1 MSQPAKQSFTLPVR
15 ETNPTMPRKSGTAVQ
30 PKRLAL
36 ALSAL
41 SLLLAGC
48 SIKPEPLTPGE
59 QAYRAHLVRS
69 ALYVEQEPLTGPVT
83 VHEAVARGLSY
94 NLDRRLALMEQA
106 LQERQLDLTK
116 VDLLPRLAANA
127 GYTLRNNVSASS
139 SFSILS
145 GRQSLE
151 PSTSTEREGINADL
165 TFSWNLLDFG
175 LSYYQA
181 KQQADRVLVTAERKR
196 RVVNNIVQEIRS
208 AFWQAATAE
217 RLLPAI
223 DPLIKDA
230 EEALQRSRA
239 IERDQLGTPV
249 EQLEYQKSLLEVLRT
264 LRALRTD
271 VVTSKARLASLM
283 NIAPGTNFTLALPP
297 DPELE
302 PKPVAAELRQLEM
315 LALVNRPELREEDYQ
330 MRIGMAEVDKA
341 RLRYFPSFN
350 LIAGGYWDGNRFL
363 VNNFWADA
371 GVRMSYNLVGLLSA
385 PTGKRL
391 AEAQIEVARTRQLA
405 LSVAIITQVNIAHA
419 QYAQAMENYRQAVE
433 LDDIEKRI
441 LRQVANAEAADA
453 QGSLDRIRRKVQS
466 VGAELQRGRALA
478 DMQTAYANVFTS
490 LGVDPLPETVEATN
504 VRDLAEALR
513 AIAERWGR
521 GELPPIPEATPPE
534 GAPALPSPGK
544 AS

>member
-1 MSQPAKQSFTLPVR
+1 MTKLKDQLIANNNSVEWYPDYVGEKRFGNWLENLNDWAISRSRYWGTPLNVWRCSCGHF
-15 ETNPTMPRKSGTAVQ
+15 ETIGSRKELVERAIEDIDETIELHRPYIDDVHI
-30 PKRLAL
+30 K
-36 ALSAL
+36 
-41 SLLLAGC
+41 C
-48 SIKPEPLTPGE
+48 SKCG
-59 QAYRAHLVRS
+59 V
-69 ALYVEQEPLTGPVT
+69 
-83 VHEAVARGLSY
+83 
-94 NLDRRLALMEQA
+94 
-106 LQERQLDLTK
+106 
-116 VDLLPRLAANA
+116 
-127 GYTLRNNVSASS
+127 
-139 SFSILS
+139 
-145 GRQSLE
+145 
-151 PSTSTEREGINADL
+151 
-165 TFSWNLLDFG
+165 
-175 LSYYQA
+175 
-181 KQQADRVLVTAERKR
+181 
-196 RVVNNIVQEIRS
+196 
-208 AFWQAATAE
+208 
-217 RLLPAI
+217 
-223 DPLIKDA
+223 IKDA
-230 EEALQRSRA
+230 EAALERSRA
-239 IERDQLGTPV
+239 IERDRVGTPV

-283 NIAPGTNFTLALPP
+283 NIAPGTDFSLALPP

-302 PKPVAAELRQLEM
+302 PKRIGAELRQLEA

-350 LIAGGYWDGNRFL
+350 LVAGGYWDGNRFL

-453 QGSLDRIRRKVQS
+453 QGALDRIRRKVQS

-478 DMQTAYANVFTS
+478 EMQTAYANVFTS
-490 LGVDPLPETVEATN
+490 LGVDPLPETVPGATL
-504 VRDLAEALR
+504 RDLSDALEAV
-513 AIAERWGR
+513 AGRWAR
-521 GELPPIPEATPPE
+521 GELPALPTPTPPADPDDDPHQPPK
-534 GAPALPSPGK
+534 AP
-544 AS
+544 